1 MAKQRSGTTKTPARV
16 QVFYF
21 EKKQPGR
28 ATRPSSKLDNPIA
41 QASDPPPRDAPKAK
55 ASPVKALR
63 EATARV
69 AKKRAARAAARQVDD
84 HSRRIT
90 EKIPALAMPHVSPE
104 ALTDPENPRVP
115 TPGGMP
121 SGALEALEYH
131 RLKLQELAA
140 RGYGSHA
147 LANLALYGH
156 ALYARGRLDEAQ
168 VVFESIVAKEP
179 EEAFAYT
186 MLGAIFLA
194 QDDDAKALA
203 LFDAA
208 LHMDKNDLAALVGR
222 GEIRLRKGQPQ
233 AALSDLERAIA
244 ADPSARDPFSE
255 RARAL
260 LVLARTLSRALR

>member
-1 MAKQRSGTTKTPARV
+1 
-16 QVFYF
+16 
-21 EKKQPGR
+21 
-28 ATRPSSKLDNPIA
+28 
-41 QASDPPPRDAPKAK
+41 
-55 ASPVKALR
+55 
-63 EATARV
+63 
-69 AKKRAARAAARQVDD
+69 
-84 HSRRIT
+84 
-90 EKIPALAMPHVSPE
+90 
-104 ALTDPENPRVP
+104 
-115 TPGGMP
+115 
-121 SGALEALEYH
+121 
-131 RLKLQELAA
+131 
-140 RGYGSHA
+140 
-147 LANLALYGH
+147 
-156 ALYARGRLDEAQ
+156 
-168 VVFESIVAKEP
+168 
-179 EEAFAYT
+179 

>member
-28 ATRPSSKLDNPIA
+28 PTRPSSKLDNPIA

-90 EKIPALAMPHVSPE
+90 EKIPALAMPHVSAE
-104 ALTDPENPRVP
+104 ALTEPENPRLP

-121 SGALEALEYH
+121 SSALEALEYH

-186 MLGAIFLA
+186 MLGAIYLA
-194 QDDDAKALA
+194 QDDDARALA

-208 LHMDKNDLAALVGR
+208 LGIEEGDLAALVGR
-222 GEIRLRKGQPQ
+222 GEIRLRRGQPQ
-233 AALSDLERAIA
+233 TALQDLERAIA
-244 ADPSARDPFSE
+244 LDPSGRDPFSE

-260 LVLARTLSRALR
+260 SVLARTLSRTLR

>member
-1 MAKQRSGTTKTPARV
+1 MSRQRSGKRTPARV

-21 EKKQPGR
+21 EKKKPGR
-28 ATRPSSKLDNPIA
+28 PTRPASRVDNPIA
-41 QASDPPPRDAPKAK
+41 QASDPPPRVTREEE

-63 EATARV
+63 EATATR

-84 HSRRIT
+84 HSRRVT
-90 EKIPALAMPHVSPE
+90 EKIPALAIAHLSPGTP
-104 ALTDPENPRVP
+104 TDPETPRVP
-115 TPGGMP
+115 TPGAMP

-140 RGYGSHA
+140 RGHGNHG

-156 ALYARGRLDEAQ
+156 ALYARGRLQEAQ

-186 MLGAIFLA
+186 MLGAIYLA
-194 QDDDAKALA
+194 QDDDARALA

-208 LHMDKNDLAALVGR
+208 LGIEERDLAALVGR
-222 GEIRLRKGQPQ
+222 GEIRLRRGQPK
-233 AALSDLERAIA
+233 AAQQDLEKAIA
-244 ADPSARDPFSE
+244 QDPSGCDPFSE

-260 LVLARTLSRALR
+260 SVLARTLARTLR